1 MLAIPSNKLQNAH
14 AAAPFLEV
22 THVEFARRELECTVG
37 FDQEEIIVFGLTV
50 RKVCSILIKVQS
62 GIPKESLPLFFK
74 V

>member
-22 THVEFARRELECTVG
+22 THVEFAI
-37 FDQEEIIVFGLTV
+37 DQEEIIVFGLTV